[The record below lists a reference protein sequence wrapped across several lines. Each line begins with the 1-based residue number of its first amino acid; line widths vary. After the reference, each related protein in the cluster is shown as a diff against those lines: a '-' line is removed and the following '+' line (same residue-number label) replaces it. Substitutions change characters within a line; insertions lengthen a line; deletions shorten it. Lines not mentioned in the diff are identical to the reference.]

1 MKSKQRIDQVMVEL
15 GLAASR
21 QKAQALV
28 MAGRVLVDD
37 QKVDKPS
44 RLVTAG
50 CTIRMIQTRQFASRA
65 GMKLHAALDHFQ
77 ISAAGRICADLGAS
91 TGGFTDCL
99 LQCGAA
105 GVYAFDV
112 GKGQM
117 DWKLRTDPRVF
128 VRDDFN
134 VRYLTEADLPRGLSL
149 VTVDLSFISIRKILS
164 PLMQA
169 LGESLERQAAARRG
183 TVNAGLIID
192 LVILVKPQFELE
204 KGEIGKGGI
213 VQDPAK
219 RARALQEVDR
229 AASHLGYRV
238 VGSLAS
244 PVLGAKGNQEFL
256 LYLQYPPDLSSPA

>member
-15 GLAASR
+15 GLATSR

-44 RLVTAG
+44 RLVAG
-50 CTIRMIQTRQFASRA
+50 DCTIRMIQARQFASRA
-65 GMKLHAALDHFQ
+65 GMKLQAALDHFQ

-99 LQCGAA
+99 LQSGAA
-105 GVYAFDV
+105 EVYAFDV

-169 LGESLERQAAARRG
+169 LRALGRQEATSRG
-183 TVNAGLIID
+183 TVNAGVIID

-213 VQDPAK
+213 VGDPAK
-219 RARALQEVDR
+219 RARAVQEVDR
-229 AASHLGYRV
+229 AASQLGCRV

-256 LYLQYPPDLSSPA
+256 LYLQCPPDLSSPA